1 MAEESTSATQTEQA
15 TQEQGQ
21 ESSQEQQQE
30 RTFTQAEVNQIS
42 AKEKKQGRAAIMR
55 ELGLDPEDK
64 NAVKRVKEL
73 LDTQKTAE
81 QRAADDLKAATTAQQ
96 AAEQRA
102 TIAENK
108 LRILSDG
115 CLPEYVDD
123 VATLVSARVNE
134 DTDFDAAL
142 SATKKKFPSL
152 FGKGN
157 DTGTGRGT
165 GHKKTSE
172 PSVGSL
178 GQRLAQAQT
187 QTIKNPYFNN

>member
-1 MAEESTSATQTEQA
+1 MAEENTSATQTEQG

-21 ESSQEQQQE
+21 EFSQEQQQK
-30 RTFTQAEVNQIS
+30 TFTQAEVNQIS
-42 AKEKKQGRAAIMR
+42 AREKKQGRAAIMR

-64 NAVKRVKEL
+64 NAVKRVKDL

-81 QRAADDLKAATTAQQ
+81 QKAADDLKAATSAQQ

-102 TIAENK
+102 MAAENK
-108 LRILSDG
+108 LKILSDG

-172 PSVGSL
+172 SSVGSL